1 MCILPFQTPPD
12 CSKSRSVAAAATAIA
27 ESGLVIGAFFLILG
41 VTDVVDRI
49 ARVLPG
55 SIVARLQLG
64 LGLSLAGLGI
74 RLIETQIWLGVAISG
89 LMRYRRSPAALDI
102 DEDSARVYSGG
113 SPPTAGDAGR
123 AAAELKRSAPAG
135 IRG

>member
-49 ARVLPG
+49 ARCQAASWQGCNLV
-55 SIVARLQLG
+55 
-64 LGLSLAGLGI
+64 SLAGLGI
-74 RLIETQIWLGVAISG
+74 RLIETQ
-89 LMRYRRSPAALDI
+89 RRSDLRADAL
-102 DEDSARVYSGG
+102 SAL
-113 SPPTAGDAGR
+113 AGCAR
-123 AAAELKRSAPAG
+123 H
-135 IRG
+135 